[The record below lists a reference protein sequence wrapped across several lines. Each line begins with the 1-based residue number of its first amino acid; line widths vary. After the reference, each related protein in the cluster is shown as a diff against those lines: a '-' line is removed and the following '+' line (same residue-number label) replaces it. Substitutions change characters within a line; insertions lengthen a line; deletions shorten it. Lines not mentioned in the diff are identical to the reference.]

1 MFFFKVW
8 FKNRRA
14 KWRKTKREEEAVKRL
29 GDSASSSSST
39 VTKPSADDSRSL
51 LNNSHDDDDDD
62 SDCLSERSAD
72 SPKIDVINENTGV
85 KQETPPFSPSTT
97 SDFSNN
103 RHGQQ
108 KDKLSS

>member
-1 MFFFKVW
+1 
-8 FKNRRA
+8 
-14 KWRKTKREEEAVKRL
+14 
-29 GDSASSSSST
+29 
-39 VTKPSADDSRSL
+39 
-51 LNNSHDDDDDD
+51 
-62 SDCLSERSAD
+62 LSERSAD

-85 KQETPPFSPSTT
+85 KQENPPFSPSTT